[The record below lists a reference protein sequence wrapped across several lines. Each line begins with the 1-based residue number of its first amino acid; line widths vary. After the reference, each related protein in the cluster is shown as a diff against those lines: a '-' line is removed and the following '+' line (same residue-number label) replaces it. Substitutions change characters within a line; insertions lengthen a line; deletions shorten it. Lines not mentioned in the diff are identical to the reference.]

1 MRDPA
6 RRQEHMV
13 NEHFSLGRL
22 WWLLRAD
29 LTGGYR
35 SLLTVSA
42 VLAGVILITL
52 LTPVRGPA
60 AVQGVFVTWFGGML
74 YVWGAIASSRAFS
87 ELHDKTRNE
96 AYLLLPASAIEKTL
110 ARLLPVTVGLI
121 VYLLIFTAVV
131 SLPVAGLSRLSL
143 YPGIGLFNP
152 LDPQVWPIVARYLVF
167 QSYFFLG
174 AAWFRKQHFI
184 KTTLVAVVVAGTI
197 LSIVLTSYF
206 IWVRLGSPVPSESIS
221 IPGTAGMLRLI
232 EAHGTAF
239 TVMVPVA
246 GWTLA
251 WLRVRETQV
260 SDGI

>member
-1 MRDPA
+1 M
-6 RRQEHMV
+6 
-13 NEHFSLGRL
+13 NEHFSLDRL

-52 LTPVRGPA
+52 LTPARGPA
-60 AVQGVFVTWFGGML
+60 VVQGVFVAWFGGML

-87 ELHDKTRNE
+87 ELHDRTRNE

-110 ARLLPVTVGLI
+110 ARLLTVTVGLI

-131 SLPVAGLSRLSL
+131 SLLAAGLSRLPL

-152 LDPQVWPIVARYLVF
+152 LDPQVWPMIAHYFSF
-167 QSYFFLG
+167 QCYFFLG
-174 AAWFRKQHFI
+174 AAWFRRQHFI
-184 KTTLVAVVVAGTI
+184 KTVLVAVVVAGTT
-197 LSIVLTSYF
+197 LSISLTSYF
-206 IWVRLGSPVPSESIS
+206 IWVTLGLPVPSESIS

-232 EAHGTAF
+232 EALRTPF
-239 TVMVPVA
+239 TVMFPVA

-251 WLRVRETQV
+251 WLRVRETQA